1 MFIKGDFMKK
11 LILVAVVSV
20 ALLFVGCKSENSN
33 EVSRNTNKV
42 ETTVTTTT
50 TNSKSGWQHLNE
62 KSEKEFRADLG
73 NPKVDEDAKINY
85 VSANAKKKIKAVNLT
100 KKQMSILI
108 DHVMVSSRT
117 SSKPNLLCFYIED
130 YNKYYG
136 VSDFREINISNI
148 YNYYYCKFIDD
159 SGRKAYVFFSKADKD
174 TVMELFYIFLDKNDK
189 PIKFDD
195 DDFQQDMNDLKYVND
210 LDK

>member
-1 MFIKGDFMKK
+1 MKK

-42 ETTVTTTT
+42 ETTATTTT
-50 TNSKSGWQHLNE
+50 TNSKSERLHLYE

-108 DHVMVSSRT
+108 DHVMVLSGI

-136 VSDFREINISNI
+136 VSDFREINNSDT
-148 YNYYYCKFIDD
+148 YNYYCKITDD
-159 SGRKAYVFFSKADKD
+159 SGRKAYIFFEKIDKD
-174 TVMELFYIFLDKNDK
+174 IVMEWFALFHDKNNK

-195 DDFQQDMNDLKYVND
+195 DYFQQDMNDLKYVND

>member
-1 MFIKGDFMKK
+1 MKK
-11 LILVAVVSV
+11 LILIVVVSV
-20 ALLFVGCKSENSN
+20 ALLFVGCKSEKSN

-108 DHVMVSSRT
+108 DHAKSYMMT
-117 SSKPNLLCFYIED
+117 SSYSGAFCIED

-136 VSDFREINISNI
+136 VSDFREINNSDT
-148 YNYYYCKFIDD
+148 YNYYCKITDD
-159 SGRKAYVFFSKADKD
+159 SGRKAYIFFEKNDKD
-174 TVMELFYIFLDKNDK
+174 IVMEWSALFLDKNDK

-195 DDFQQDMNDLKYVND
+195 DYFQQDINDLKYVND

>member
-1 MFIKGDFMKK
+1 MKK
-11 LILVAVVSV
+11 LILIVVVSV
-20 ALLFVGCKSENSN
+20 SLLFVGCKSENSN

-50 TNSKSGWQHLNE
+50 TNSKSGWQHLNG

-108 DHVMVSSRT
+108 DHVMVLSGI

-136 VSDFREINISNI
+136 VSDFREINNSDT
-148 YNYYYCKFIDD
+148 YNYYCKITDD
-159 SGRKAYVFFSKADKD
+159 SGRKAYIFFEKIDKD
-174 TVMELFYIFLDKNDK
+174 TVMEWSALFLDKNDK

-195 DDFQQDMNDLKYVND
+195 DYFYQDINDLKYVND

>member
-1 MFIKGDFMKK
+1 MKK
-11 LILVAVVSV
+11 LILIVVVSV
-20 ALLFVGCKSENSN
+20 ALLFVGCKSEKSN

-85 VSANAKKKIKAVNLT
+85 VSANAKQKIKAVNLT

-108 DHVMVSSRT
+108 DHAKSYMMT
-117 SSKPNLLCFYIED
+117 SSYSGALCIED

-136 VSDFREINISNI
+136 VSDFREINNSDT
-148 YNYYYCKFIDD
+148 YNYYCKITDD
-159 SGRKAYVFFSKADKD
+159 SGRKAYIFFEKNDKD
-174 TVMELFYIFLDKNDK
+174 IVMEWSALFLDKNDK

-195 DDFQQDMNDLKYVND
+195 DYFQQDINDLKYVND

>member
-1 MFIKGDFMKK
+1 MKK
-11 LILVAVVSV
+11 LILVVVVSV

-42 ETTVTTTT
+42 ETTAVTTT

-73 NPKVDEDAKINY
+73 NPKVDENAKINY
-85 VSANAKKKIKAVNLT
+85 VSANAKQKIKAVNLT

-108 DHVMVSSRT
+108 DHAKSYMMT
-117 SSKPNLLCFYIED
+117 SSYSGALCIED

-136 VSDFREINISNI
+136 VSDFREINNSDT
-148 YNYYYCKFIDD
+148 YNYYCKITDD
-159 SGRKAYVFFSKADKD
+159 SGRKAYIFFEKNDKD
-174 TVMELFYIFLDKNDK
+174 IVMEWSALFLDKNDK

-195 DDFQQDMNDLKYVND
+195 DYFQQDINDLKYVND

>member
-11 LILVAVVSV
+11 LILIVVVSV

-42 ETTVTTTT
+42 ETTAVTTT

-73 NPKVDEDAKINY
+73 NPKVDENAKINY
-85 VSANAKKKIKAVNLT
+85 VSANAKQKIKAVNLT

-108 DHVMVSSRT
+108 DHAKSYMMT
-117 SSKPNLLCFYIED
+117 SSYSGALCIED

-136 VSDFREINISNI
+136 VSDFREINNSDT
-148 YNYYYCKFIDD
+148 YNYYCKITDD
-159 SGRKAYVFFSKADKD
+159 SGRKAYIFFEKIDKD
-174 TVMELFYIFLDKNDK
+174 TVMEWFALFLDKNDK

-195 DDFQQDMNDLKYVND
+195 DDFQQDINDLKYVND

>member
-1 MFIKGDFMKK
+1 MKK

-42 ETTVTTTT
+42 ETTAITTT

-62 KSEKEFRADLG
+62 KSEKEFRYALG
-73 NPKVDEDAKINY
+73 NPKVDKNAKINY

-108 DHVMVSSRT
+108 DHAKSYMMT
-117 SSKPNLLCFYIED
+117 SSYSGAFCIED

-136 VSDFREINISNI
+136 VSDFREINNSDT
-148 YNYYYCKFIDD
+148 YNYYCKITDD

-195 DDFQQDMNDLKYVND
+195 DEFYQDINDLKYVND

>member
-1 MFIKGDFMKK
+1 MKK

-73 NPKVDEDAKINY
+73 NPKVDENAKINY
-85 VSANAKKKIKAVNLT
+85 VSANAKQKIKAVNLT

-108 DHVMVSSRT
+108 DHAKSYMMT
-117 SSKPNLLCFYIED
+117 SSYSGALCIED

-136 VSDFREINISNI
+136 VSDFREINNSDT
-148 YNYYYCKFIDD
+148 YNYYCKITDD
-159 SGRKAYVFFSKADKD
+159 SGRKAYIFFKKIDKD
-174 TVMELFYIFLDKNDK
+174 TVMEWYALFLDKNDK

-195 DDFQQDMNDLKYVND
+195 DYFQQDINDLKYVND

>member
-1 MFIKGDFMKK
+1 MKK
-11 LILVAVVSV
+11 LILIVVVSV

-42 ETTVTTTT
+42 ETTAVTTT

-73 NPKVDEDAKINY
+73 NPKVDENAKINY
-85 VSANAKKKIKAVNLT
+85 VSANAKQKIKAVNLT

-108 DHVMVSSRT
+108 DHAKSYMMT
-117 SSKPNLLCFYIED
+117 SSYSGALCIED

-136 VSDFREINISNI
+136 VSDFREINNSDT
-148 YNYYYCKFIDD
+148 YNYYCKITDD
-159 SGRKAYVFFSKADKD
+159 SGRKAYIFFEKIDKD
-174 TVMELFYIFLDKNDK
+174 TVMEWFALFLDKNDK

-195 DDFQQDMNDLKYVND
+195 DDFQQDINDLKYVND

>member
-1 MFIKGDFMKK
+1 MKK
-11 LILVAVVSV
+11 LILIVVVSV
-20 ALLFVGCKSENSN
+20 SLLFVGCKSENSN

-50 TNSKSGWQHLNE
+50 TNSKSGWQHLNG

-85 VSANAKKKIKAVNLT
+85 VSANAKQKIKAVNLT

-108 DHVMVSSRT
+108 DHAKSYMMT
-117 SSKPNLLCFYIED
+117 SSYSGAFCIED

-136 VSDFREINISNI
+136 VSDFREINNSDT
-148 YNYYYCKFIDD
+148 YNYYCKITDD
-159 SGRKAYVFFSKADKD
+159 SGRKAYIFFEKIDKD
-174 TVMELFYIFLDKNDK
+174 TVMEWSALFLDKNDK

-195 DDFQQDMNDLKYVND
+195 DYFYQDINDLKYVND

>member
-1 MFIKGDFMKK
+1 MKK
-11 LILVAVVSV
+11 LILIAVVSV
-20 ALLFVGCKSENSN
+20 SLLFVGCKSENSN

-42 ETTVTTTT
+42 GTTVTTTT

-108 DHVMVSSRT
+108 DHAKSYMMT
-117 SSKPNLLCFYIED
+117 SSYSGAFCIED

-136 VSDFREINISNI
+136 VSDFREINNSDT
-148 YNYYYCKFIDD
+148 YNYYCKITDD
-159 SGRKAYVFFSKADKD
+159 SGRKAYIFFEKNDKD
-174 TVMELFYIFLDKNDK
+174 IVMEWSALFLDKNDK

-195 DDFQQDMNDLKYVND
+195 DYFDQDINDLKYVND

>member
-1 MFIKGDFMKK
+1 MKK

-33 EVSRNTNKV
+33 EVARKTNKV
-42 ETTVTTTT
+42 ETTATTTT
-50 TNSKSGWQHLNE
+50 TNSKSERLHLYE

-108 DHVMVSSRT
+108 DHVMVLSGI

-136 VSDFREINISNI
+136 VSDFREINNSDT
-148 YNYYYCKFIDD
+148 YNYYCKITDD
-159 SGRKAYVFFSKADKD
+159 SGRKAYIFFEKIDKD
-174 TVMELFYIFLDKNDK
+174 IVMEWSALFLDKNDK

-195 DDFQQDMNDLKYVND
+195 DYFDQDINDLKYVND

>member
-1 MFIKGDFMKK
+1 MKK

-50 TNSKSGWQHLNE
+50 TNSKSGWQHLNG

-85 VSANAKKKIKAVNLT
+85 VSANAKQKIKAVNLT

-108 DHVMVSSRT
+108 DHAKSYMMT
-117 SSKPNLLCFYIED
+117 SSYSGAFCIED

-136 VSDFREINISNI
+136 VSDFREINNSDT
-148 YNYYYCKFIDD
+148 YNYYCKITDD
-159 SGRKAYVFFSKADKD
+159 SGRKAYIFFEKIDKD
-174 TVMELFYIFLDKNDK
+174 TVMEWSALFLDKNDK

-195 DDFQQDMNDLKYVND
+195 DYFYQDINDLKYVND

>member
-85 VSANAKKKIKAVNLT
+85 VSANAKQKIKAVNLT

-108 DHVMVSSRT
+108 DHAKSYMMT
-117 SSKPNLLCFYIED
+117 SSYSGAFCIED

-136 VSDFREINISNI
+136 VSDFREINNSDT
-148 YNYYYCKFIDD
+148 YNYYCKITDD
-159 SGRKAYVFFSKADKD
+159 SGRKAYIFFEKIDKD
-174 TVMELFYIFLDKNDK
+174 TVMEWFALFHDKNNK

-195 DDFQQDMNDLKYVND
+195 DYFQQDMNDLKYVND

>member
-1 MFIKGDFMKK
+1 MKK
-11 LILVAVVSV
+11 LILIVVVSV
-20 ALLFVGCKSENSN
+20 SLLFVGCKSENSN

-50 TNSKSGWQHLNE
+50 TNSKSGWQHLNG

-108 DHVMVSSRT
+108 DHVMVLSGI

-136 VSDFREINISNI
+136 VSDFREINNSDT
-148 YNYYYCKFIDD
+148 YNYYCKITDD

>member
-1 MFIKGDFMKK
+1 MKK
-11 LILVAVVSV
+11 LILIAVVSV
-20 ALLFVGCKSENSN
+20 ALLFVGCKSEGSN

-42 ETTVTTTT
+42 ETTAVTTT

-73 NPKVDEDAKINY
+73 NPKVDKNAKINY

-108 DHVMVSSRT
+108 EQVMSLSGS
-117 SSKPNLLCFYIED
+117 SSKRFVFYIED

-136 VSDFREINISNI
+136 VSDFREINNSDT
-148 YNYYYCKFIDD
+148 YNYYCKITDD
-159 SGRKAYVFFSKADKD
+159 SGRKTYIFFKKIDKD
-174 TVMELFYIFLDKNDK
+174 TVMEWSALFLDKNDK

-195 DDFQQDMNDLKYVND
+195 DEFQQDMNDLKYVND

>member
-1 MFIKGDFMKK
+1 MKK

-50 TNSKSGWQHLNE
+50 TNSKSERLHLNE

-73 NPKVDEDAKINY
+73 NPKVDKDAKINY
-85 VSANAKKKIKAVNLT
+85 VSANAKQKIKAVNLT

-108 DHVMVSSRT
+108 DHVMVFSRT
-117 SSKPNLLCFYIED
+117 SSKPSLLCFYIED

-148 YNYYYCKFIDD
+148 YNYYYCKFTDD

-195 DDFQQDMNDLKYVND
+195 DYFDQDINDLKYVND

>member
-11 LILVAVVSV
+11 LILVVVVSV
-20 ALLFVGCKSENSN
+20 ALLFVGCKSEKSN

-73 NPKVDEDAKINY
+73 NPKVDENAKINY

-108 DHVMVSSRT
+108 DHVMVFSRS
-117 SSKPNLLCFYIED
+117 SSKSSLLCFYIED

-136 VSDFREINISNI
+136 VSDFREINNSDT
-148 YNYYYCKFIDD
+148 YNYYCKITDD
-159 SGRKAYVFFSKADKD
+159 SGRKAYIFFEKNDKD
-174 TVMELFYIFLDKNDK
+174 IVMEWSALFLDKNDK

-195 DDFQQDMNDLKYVND
+195 DYFQQDINDLKYVND

>member
-1 MFIKGDFMKK
+1 MKK

-42 ETTVTTTT
+42 ETTAITTT
-50 TNSKSGWQHLNE
+50 TNSKSGWQHLYE
-62 KSEKEFRADLG
+62 KSEKEFRSALG
-73 NPKVDEDAKINY
+73 NPKVDKNAKINY
-85 VSANAKKKIKAVNLT
+85 VSANAKKKIKSVNLT

-108 DHVMVSSRT
+108 DHVMVFSRS
-117 SSKPNLLCFYIED
+117 SSKSSLLCFYIED

-136 VSDFREINISNI
+136 VSDFREINNSDT
-148 YNYYYCKFIDD
+148 YNYYCKITDD
-159 SGRKAYVFFSKADKD
+159 SGRKAYIFFEKNDKD
-174 TVMELFYIFLDKNDK
+174 IVMEWSALFLDKNDK

-195 DDFQQDMNDLKYVND
+195 DYFDQDINDLKYVND

>member
-1 MFIKGDFMKK
+1 MKK

-85 VSANAKKKIKAVNLT
+85 VSANAKQKIKAVNLT

-108 DHVMVSSRT
+108 DHSKSYMMT
-117 SSKPNLLCFYIED
+117 SSYSGAFCIED

-136 VSDFREINISNI
+136 VSDFREINNSDT
-148 YNYYYCKFIDD
+148 YNYYCKITDD
-159 SGRKAYVFFSKADKD
+159 SGRKAYIFFEKIDKD
-174 TVMELFYIFLDKNDK
+174 TVMEWSALFLDKNDK

-195 DDFQQDMNDLKYVND
+195 DYFYQDINNLKYVND

>member
-1 MFIKGDFMKK
+1 MKK
-11 LILVAVVSV
+11 LILVVVVSV

-50 TNSKSGWQHLNE
+50 TNSKSERLHLYE

-117 SSKPNLLCFYIED
+117 SSKPSLLCFYIED

-136 VSDFREINISNI
+136 VSDFREINNSDT
-148 YNYYYCKFIDD
+148 YNYYCKITDD
-159 SGRKAYVFFSKADKD
+159 SGRKAYIFFEKIDKD
-174 TVMELFYIFLDKNDK
+174 TVIEWFALFLDKNDK

-195 DDFQQDMNDLKYVND
+195 DEFYQDINDLKYVND

>member
-1 MFIKGDFMKK
+1 MKK
-11 LILVAVVSV
+11 LILIVVVSV

-108 DHVMVSSRT
+108 DHVMVFSRS
-117 SSKPNLLCFYIED
+117 SSKSSLLCFYIED

-136 VSDFREINISNI
+136 VSDFREINNSDT
-148 YNYYYCKFIDD
+148 YNYYCKITDD
-159 SGRKAYVFFSKADKD
+159 SGRKAYIFFEK
-174 TVMELFYIFLDKNDK
+174 M
-189 PIKFDD
+189 IKI
-195 DDFQQDMNDLKYVND
+195 
-210 LDK
+210 

>member
-1 MFIKGDFMKK
+1 MKK
-11 LILVAVVSV
+11 LILIVVVSV

-73 NPKVDEDAKINY
+73 NPKVDKNAKINY

-108 DHVMVSSRT
+108 DHVMVLSGT
-117 SSKPNLLCFYIED
+117 SSQPNLLCFYIED

-148 YNYYYCKFIDD
+148 YNYYYCKFTDD

>member
-1 MFIKGDFMKK
+1 MKK

-42 ETTVTTTT
+42 ETTATTTT
-50 TNSKSGWQHLNE
+50 TNSKSEWQHLYE
-62 KSEKEFRADLG
+62 KSEKEFRAALG
-73 NPKVDEDAKINY
+73 NPKVDKNAKINY
-85 VSANAKKKIKAVNLT
+85 FSANAKKKIKVVNLT

-108 DHVMVSSRT
+108 DHVMLLSGI
-117 SSKPNLLCFYIED
+117 SSKPSLLCFYIED

-136 VSDFREINISNI
+136 VSDFREINNSDT
-148 YNYYYCKFIDD
+148 YNYYCKITDD
-159 SGRKAYVFFSKADKD
+159 SGRKAYIFFEKIDKD
-174 TVMELFYIFLDKNDK
+174 IVMEWSALFLDKNDK

-195 DDFQQDMNDLKYVND
+195 DEFYQDINDLKYIND

>member
-1 MFIKGDFMKK
+1 MKK

-42 ETTVTTTT
+42 ETTATTTT
-50 TNSKSGWQHLNE
+50 TNSKSERLHLYE

-117 SSKPNLLCFYIED
+117 SSKPSLLCFYIED

-136 VSDFREINISNI
+136 VSDFREINNSDT
-148 YNYYYCKFIDD
+148 YNYYCKITDD
-159 SGRKAYVFFSKADKD
+159 SGRKAYIFFEKIDKD
-174 TVMELFYIFLDKNDK
+174 TVIEWFALFLDKNDK

-195 DDFQQDMNDLKYVND
+195 DEFYQDINDLKYVND

>member
-1 MFIKGDFMKK
+1 MKK
-11 LILVAVVSV
+11 VILIVVVSV

-42 ETTVTTTT
+42 ETTAVTTT
-50 TNSKSGWQHLNE
+50 TNSKSERLHLYG
-62 KSEKEFRADLG
+62 KSEKEFRSALG
-73 NPKVDEDAKINY
+73 NPKVDKDAKINY
-85 VSANAKKKIKAVNLT
+85 VSANAKQKIKAVNLT

-108 DHVMVSSRT
+108 DHAKSYMMT
-117 SSKPNLLCFYIED
+117 SSYSGAFCIED

-136 VSDFREINISNI
+136 VSDFREINISNT

-189 PIKFDD
+189 PLKFDD
-195 DDFQQDMNDLKYVND
+195 DEFQQDMNDLKYVND

>member
-1 MFIKGDFMKK
+1 MKK
-11 LILVAVVSV
+11 LILIVVVSV
-20 ALLFVGCKSENSN
+20 ALLFVGCKSEKSN

-108 DHVMVSSRT
+108 DHAKSYMMT
-117 SSKPNLLCFYIED
+117 SSYSGALCIED

-136 VSDFREINISNI
+136 VSDFREINNSDT
-148 YNYYYCKFIDD
+148 YNYYCKITDD
-159 SGRKAYVFFSKADKD
+159 SGRKAYIFFEKIDKD
-174 TVMELFYIFLDKNDK
+174 TVMEWFALFLDKNNK

>member
-1 MFIKGDFMKK
+1 MKK

-20 ALLFVGCKSENSN
+20 ALLFVSCKSENSN
-33 EVSRNTNKV
+33 EVSRNTNKL
-42 ETTVTTTT
+42 ETTVATTT

-73 NPKVDEDAKINY
+73 NPKVDENAKINY

-108 DHVMVSSRT
+108 DHAKSYMMT
-117 SSKPNLLCFYIED
+117 SSYSGAFCIED

-136 VSDFREINISNI
+136 VSDFREINNSDT
-148 YNYYYCKFIDD
+148 YNYYCKITDD
-159 SGRKAYVFFSKADKD
+159 SGRKAYIFFEKIDKD
-174 TVMELFYIFLDKNDK
+174 IVMEWFALFLDKNNK

-195 DDFQQDMNDLKYVND
+195 DEFYQDINDLKYVND

>member
-1 MFIKGDFMKK
+1 MKK

-50 TNSKSGWQHLNE
+50 TNSKSGWQHLNG

-85 VSANAKKKIKAVNLT
+85 VSANAKQKIKAVNLT

-108 DHVMVSSRT
+108 DHVIVLSRT
-117 SSKPNLLCFYIED
+117 SSKSSLLCFYIED

-136 VSDFREINISNI
+136 VSDFREINNSDT
-148 YNYYYCKFIDD
+148 YNYYCKFTDD
-159 SGRKAYVFFSKADKD
+159 SGRKAYIFFEKIDKD
-174 TVMELFYIFLDKNDK
+174 TVMEWFALFLDKNDK

-195 DDFQQDMNDLKYVND
+195 DYFQQDINDLKYVND

>member
-1 MFIKGDFMKK
+1 MKK
-11 LILVAVVSV
+11 LILVVVVSV

-42 ETTVTTTT
+42 ETTATTTT
-50 TNSKSGWQHLNE
+50 TNSKSERLHLYE

-108 DHVMVSSRT
+108 DHVMVLSGI

-136 VSDFREINISNI
+136 VSDFREINNSDT
-148 YNYYYCKFIDD
+148 YNYYCKITDD
-159 SGRKAYVFFSKADKD
+159 SGRKAYIFFEKIDKD
-174 TVMELFYIFLDKNDK
+174 IVMEWSALFLDKNDK

-195 DDFQQDMNDLKYVND
+195 DYFDQDINDLKYVND

>member
-1 MFIKGDFMKK
+1 MKK
-11 LILVAVVSV
+11 LILIVVVSV

-50 TNSKSGWQHLNE
+50 TNSKSGWQYLNE

-73 NPKVDEDAKINY
+73 NPKVDKNAKINY

-117 SSKPNLLCFYIED
+117 SSKSSLLCFYIED

-136 VSDFREINISNI
+136 VSDFREINNSDT
-148 YNYYYCKFIDD
+148 YNYYCKITDD
-159 SGRKAYVFFSKADKD
+159 SGRKAYIFFEKIDKD
-174 TVMELFYIFLDKNDK
+174 IVMEWSALFLDKNDK

-195 DDFQQDMNDLKYVND
+195 DYFYQDINDLKYVND

>member
-1 MFIKGDFMKK
+1 MKK
-11 LILVAVVSV
+11 LILVAVVLV

-42 ETTVTTTT
+42 ETTATTTT
-50 TNSKSGWQHLNE
+50 TNSKSEWQHLYE
-62 KSEKEFRADLG
+62 KSEKEFRAALG

-108 DHVMVSSRT
+108 DHVMLLSGT
-117 SSKPNLLCFYIED
+117 SSKSSLLCFYIED

-136 VSDFREINISNI
+136 VSDFREINNSDT
-148 YNYYYCKFIDD
+148 YNYYCKITDD
-159 SGRKAYVFFSKADKD
+159 SGRKAYIFFEKIDKD
-174 TVMELFYIFLDKNDK
+174 IVMEWSALFLDKNDK

-195 DDFQQDMNDLKYVND
+195 DEFYQDINDLKYIND